1 MTEQYRADGAW
12 VARMQNPAFV
22 RAYDIWLLVLTQ
34 QAAEVELARRGL
46 RHQQPRRSPAR
57 PKTRPRP
64 TVPRTA

>member
-1 MTEQYRADGAW
+1 MTKEHRADAAW

-46 RHQQPRRSPAR
+46 RHQPLRRSPAR
-57 PKTRPRP
+57 VKTGPR
-64 TVPRTA
+64 PRTA